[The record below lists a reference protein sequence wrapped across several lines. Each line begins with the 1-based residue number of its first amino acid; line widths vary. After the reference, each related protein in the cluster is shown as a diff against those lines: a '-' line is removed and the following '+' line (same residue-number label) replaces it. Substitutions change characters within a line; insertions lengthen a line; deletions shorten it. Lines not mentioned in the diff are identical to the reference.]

1 MEAHSDADIALLVK
15 LFSPASAADLVSVGM
30 PKDIAEK
37 SVWPILE
44 SSKNREEFKALDIK
58 KLIKD
63 GIISL
68 DGAKKITCQVETKKS
83 VKYIRIGQ
91 LNGDGKIEG
100 VGRMFY
106 VTNCK
111 GTDPSDWELNHI
123 SEG

>member
-1 MEAHSDADIALLVK
+1 MEAHSDADIAPFVC
-15 LFSPASAADLVSVGM
+15 LFSPASAADLIKVGM

-37 SVWPILE
+37 CVWSILE
-44 SSKNREEFKALDIK
+44 SAKNREGFKALDIK

-63 GIISL
+63 GMITL
-68 DGAKKITCQVETKKS
+68 NGAVKITCVVETKKS

-111 GTDPSDWELNHI
+111 EPDPSDWELNHI